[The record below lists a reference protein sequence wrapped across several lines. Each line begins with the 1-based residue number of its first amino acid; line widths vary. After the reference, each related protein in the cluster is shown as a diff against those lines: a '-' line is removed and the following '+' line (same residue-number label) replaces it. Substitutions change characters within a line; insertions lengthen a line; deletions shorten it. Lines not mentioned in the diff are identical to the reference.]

1 VTPRRFER
9 PPTTQET
16 VLDEL
21 RRRIRTGELKPGAPI
36 RQNTLAD
43 DLGVSRFPLRE
54 GLRVLEGEGQVVYER
69 HRGYSVAQL
78 DVDDLVEIFRIRLL
92 LETAAVQ
99 SAMDHVTPD
108 LLNRLSAALK
118 DLEQRR
124 AEGDIPGAAEANW
137 RLLSTLYGA
146 SGRPRLTRLIRILW
160 DAADPYRWLYFNE
173 PSLQRVAEKQYREIL
188 VAVEHR
194 DADRVVELL
203 QEHRDHVVATVRA
216 VLGRTDAVSAVDHE
230 ALDVT
235 TASEANVDGKV

>member
-1 VTPRRFER
+1 VTARRFEK
-9 PPTTQET
+9 PPTTQEM

-69 HRGYSVAQL
+69 HKGYSVAQL

-92 LETAAVQ
+92 LEAEAVH

-108 LLNRLSAALK
+108 LLHRLSAALK
-118 DLEQRR
+118 DLERGR
-124 AEGDIPGAAEANW
+124 AEGDIPAAAEANW
-137 RLLSTLYGA
+137 RFLSTVYETA
-146 SGRPRLTRLIRILW
+146 RRPRLVRLIRILW

-173 PSLQRVAEKQYREIL
+173 PSLQQVGEKQYREIL

-194 DADRVVELL
+194 DADRLVELL
-203 QEHRDHVVATVRA
+203 QEHRDDVVATVRTL
-216 VLGRTDAVSAVDHE
+216 LGHTGRDEAIDATGIE
-230 ALDVT
+230 
-235 TASEANVDGKV
+235 GKG